1 MERRLATKAAA
12 KGRRKGDL
20 RSLQRVSGAGL
31 VSGSLRRQASRM
43 CSRASL
49 RRGSIRQPCQPCR
62 KTGQAR

>member
-12 KGRRKGDL
+12 KGRRKGGL

-43 CSRASL
+43 RGSASL
-49 RRGSIRQPCQPCR
+49 RRGFSRQPLP
-62 KTGQAR
+62 